1 MFVPGLCSERGPVS
15 KIPLRAVLAACHPTL
30 TRDLVACAAAR
41 GSAHTPEEST
51 VNNSDGK
58 RRKAMRL
65 LSNRAVSFASS
76 PAAPR
81 RMGLR
86 RFARGL
92 LATDRVNLNH
102 DQVTRT
108 TPELTPPSP
117 NFHTTGG
124 RLSLHRFN
132 VQWPLYTAGLQRH

>member
-1 MFVPGLCSERGPVS
+1 MFVPGLCSERGPVP

-41 GSAHTPEEST
+41 GSAHTPEESA

-76 PAAPR
+76 SPAAPR

-86 RFARGL
+86 RCERERGKKKNCGGKRDVFHI
-92 LATDRVNLNH
+92 A
-102 DQVTRT
+102 DQEK
-108 TPELTPPSP
+108 ELVKMID
-117 NFHTTGG
+117 HI
-124 RLSLHRFN
+124 
-132 VQWPLYTAGLQRH
+132 